1 MPSLKQMFQIIPN
14 VNIVRVF
21 IGLGHLNVGVFR
33 I

>member
-1 MPSLKQMFQIIPN
+1 MASLKQMFQIIPN

-21 IGLGHLNVGVFR
+21 IGLGHWNAGVSR